1 MSLIRP
7 STRWGDPLLF
17 GVEEEF
23 LLADAGSRHTVARA
37 AEVVEAAEKIVP
49 NRVTPEF
56 FATQLE
62 TRSEPTRAAR
72 ALRADLANTRRAV
85 ADAAAR
91 SGCLLVACPT
101 AVLTGHPLLI
111 SDDERYHRIARRV
124 ANVLD
129 ASDSEISGCHI
140 HLGSLGR
147 DEALALSAHLRPWLP
162 VFHALAANSPFAGG
176 RDHGCASWRSVLYG
190 RWPTVGPAP
199 VVDQDGYERLA
210 TRMVASGAIADRK
223 MIYWYA
229 RPSEHLPTLEIRVA
243 DVNADLDVTVLLAI
257 LLRALATD
265 LLTDVRHDADYPLIS
280 EEQLRAGHDQATL
293 YGLRGTAFDPAAGA
307 HRPMTDLLSAM
318 LSRSRAALDAA
329 DDVSIATRV
338 LARIGAYGTGA
349 DRQRAVYRR
358 RRSLVDVVDY
368 LATLTAPPSE

>member
-1 MSLIRP
+1 MPL
-7 STRWGDPLLF
+7 TRRSSQHGDPLLF

-23 LLADAGSRHTVARA
+23 LLADARSRHTVARA
-37 AEVVEAAEKIVP
+37 AEVIDEASKAVP
-49 NRVTPEF
+49 DRVQPEF

-62 TRSEPTRAAR
+62 TRSEPTRSAQ
-72 ALRADLANTRRAV
+72 ALRADLANIRQAV
-85 ADAAAR
+85 GDAAAR

-101 AVLTGHPLLI
+101 AVLGHRPLLI
-111 SDDERYHRIARRV
+111 TDDERYHLIARRV
-124 ANVLD
+124 ASVLD
-129 ASDSEISGCHI
+129 TCDSEICGCHI

-147 DEALALSAHLRPWLP
+147 DEALALSAHIRPWLP

-199 VVDQDGYERLA
+199 VVDQHGYEQLA
-210 TRMVASGAIADRK
+210 TRMVASGTITDRK

-243 DVNADLDVTVLLAI
+243 DVNADLDVTVLLAV

-265 LLTDVRHDADYPLIS
+265 LLADVYAEAAYPRMS
-280 EEQLRAGHDQATL
+280 DEQLREGHDQATL
-293 YGLRGTAFDPAAGA
+293 YGLRGMAFDPAAGV
-307 HRPMTDLLSAM
+307 HRPMTELLAAM
-318 LSRSRAALDAA
+318 LARSRPALEASGDIG
-329 DDVSIATRV
+329 IATRV
-338 LARIGAYGTGA
+338 LARIGTWGTGA

-358 RRSLVDVVDY
+358 RRSWVDVVDY
-368 LATLTAPPSE
+368 LAAMTTAI